1 MKKSVQKVLAAI
13 LSAVILLG
21 LAACGASTEKAPA
34 TTAQTPTEPVSDA
47 TVEGNGTSEETPYVI
62 GAYMPITGSN
72 STWSFILQRGQDL
85 AIEEINANGGF
96 NGHPVKI
103 IRYDTTSS
111 NEEAAKVA
119 VRMVEI
125 DKVDACLPSPMS
137 NEIKASANILNDA
150 HIPTI
155 VVGTSATL
163 LSDANWDYVWRTAL
177 NTNFTMSAWDTA
189 FDKMEIKTLGII
201 YSQEDVCVAVTEAMK
216 ELCAQKGIEIV
227 AIESVDSADSDY
239 TAPLAKIV
247 SAKPDIVCSYVLG
260 GAVSTNQLRQLGYEG
275 LIIQRELASGT
286 DFEIAGENANGWAFP
301 SLYITYTDIND
312 CDIPYMRSFLERY
325 QAAYGELP
333 NYEWTYRG
341 YDTIMTLWAA
351 SKIAGS
357 NDKEAINEALGKV
370 VCEGLGGTIDLTHS
384 HEGYENF
391 GSFIY
396 DGSKFKEFNAWLSAG
411 GYEKYKQN

>member
-1 MKKSVQKVLAAI
+1 MKKHIRQAIAI
-13 LSAVILLG
+13 LMSLAMVFG
-21 LAACGASTEKAPA
+21 LVACGSSSEQASGTTAPA
-34 TTAQTPTEPVSDA
+34 AAESTTAPLDEA
-47 TVEGNGTSEETPYVI
+47 FEGKEPYVI
-62 GAYMPITGSN
+62 GAYMPLTGSN
-72 STWSFILQRGQDL
+72 STWSYILQRGQDL
-85 AIEEINANGGF
+85 AIEEVNANGGF
-96 NGHPVKI
+96 NGHPVQI

-119 VRMVEI
+119 VRLVEI

-137 NEIKASANILNDA
+137 NEIKASANVLNDA

-177 NTNFTMSAWDTA
+177 NTNFTMSAWETA
-189 FDKMEIKTLGII
+189 FAKMDIKTVAII
-201 YSQEDVCVAVTEAMK
+201 YSQEDVCVSVTGAMQD
-216 ELCAQKGIEIV
+216 LCAKMGIEIV
-227 AIESVDSADSDY
+227 DVESVDSADTDF
-239 TAPLAKIV
+239 TAPLANIV
-247 SAKPDIVCSYVLG
+247 SAKPDIVCSYVLN
-260 GAVSTNQLRQLGYEG
+260 AANTTNQLRQLGYDG
-275 LIIQRELASGT
+275 LIIQRELAGGT

-301 SLYITYTDIND
+301 SLYVTYTDIND

-357 NDKEAINEALGKV
+357 NDKEAINAALGQV

-384 HEGYENF
+384 HEGYESF

-396 DGSKFKEFNAWLSAG
+396 DGGKFKEFNAWLEAG
-411 GYEKYKQN
+411 GYEAYRQN